1 MSDPA
6 SVALLVLIAMQI
18 VLLVALAVVSVLASL
33 AIVEATAVTRRGL
46 RAQQRR
52 VSWASRSLESAVE
65 RKVVEPVAQF
75 ERGAVWVE
83 SFVRQMSALLSGRDS
98 KQL

>member
-18 VLLVALAVVSVLASL
+18 VLLVALAVVAVLASL
-33 AIVEATAVTRRGL
+33 AIVEATALTRRGL

-52 VSWASRSLESAVE
+52 VSSVNRSLESTVE

-75 ERGAVWVE
+75 ERGAAWVE
-83 SFVRQMSALLSGRDS
+83 SVARQLSTLLSGRDS
-98 KQL
+98 KQR